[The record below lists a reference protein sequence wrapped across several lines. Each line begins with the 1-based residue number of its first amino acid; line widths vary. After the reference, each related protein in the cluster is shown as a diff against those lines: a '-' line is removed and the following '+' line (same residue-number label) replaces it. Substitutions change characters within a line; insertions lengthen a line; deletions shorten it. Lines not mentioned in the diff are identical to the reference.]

1 MKSFSGQI
9 YSLCLSLPNKEDLS
23 KREFNFLNL
32 DKDEEKC
39 SVVHFFKDALESE
52 GIEIFA
58 VKDYQIM
65 TEKGLF
71 VVFKE
76 GELIEGLIDIEDV
89 KDGQNTKNN

>member
-1 MKSFSGQI
+1 MKGFSGQI

-23 KREFNFLNL
+23 KREFNFLTL
-32 DKDEEKC
+32 EKDEEKC
-39 SVVHFFKDALESE
+39 SVVHFFRDALESE

-71 VVFKE
+71 VIFKE
-76 GELIEGLIDIEDV
+76 GELIDGLIDIKDV
-89 KDGQNTKNN
+89 KNGRE